1 MNISKQL
8 AESLDR
14 NQLDAIRLIGSSC
27 DLKQVKAFLVG
38 GTVRDV
44 VLGGDVRDIDIAME
58 CHPRDVTNGISS
70 NTELKVISES
80 TFGTQKVEI
89 GDVKI
94 DLAMTRTEEYSD
106 PSVLPNVSLSVILED
121 LKRRD
126 FTANSIAMSIS
137 HACWGQVL
145 DPMNGLLDIQKKQIR
160 VLHDKSFEDDPTRIF
175 RAVRYAKRLGFTI
188 NPSTDKLMTDS
199 VRYMRN
205 LSGSR
210 IVNELACV
218 YLEPCV
224 VSILKE
230 LVEYNVLENIKKN
243 WVLTDRMLSTVRE
256 LTQCTL
262 FDVNSFLVVLAA
274 GFNEI
279 DREDLCFR
287 LNLDNVAKKAILD
300 FSILETF
307 HSLISRSELYNK
319 LKPCS
324 ISSINAGKFFLNKSR
339 SDKISLFLDE
349 LINFKLEIDG
359 NDLLSLGVEQGPEV
373 GEFLKLLRDAALDHA
388 IIGKIAQLELAEK
401 LLAD

>member
-1 MNISKQL
+1 M
-8 AESLDR
+8 
-14 NQLDAIRLIGSSC
+14 
-27 DLKQVKAFLVG
+27 
-38 GTVRDV
+38 
-44 VLGGDVRDIDIAME
+44 
-58 CHPRDVTNGISS
+58 
-70 NTELKVISES
+70 
-80 TFGTQKVEI
+80 
-89 GDVKI
+89 
-94 DLAMTRTEEYSD
+94 
-106 PSVLPNVSLSVILED
+106 
-121 LKRRD
+121 
-126 FTANSIAMSIS
+126 
-137 HACWGQVL
+137 
-145 DPMNGLLDIQKKQIR
+145 
-160 VLHDKSFEDDPTRIF
+160 
-175 RAVRYAKRLGFTI
+175 
-188 NPSTDKLMTDS
+188 
-199 VRYMRN
+199 
-205 LSGSR
+205 
-210 IVNELACV
+210 
-218 YLEPCV
+218 EPCV

-230 LVEYNVLENIKKN
+230 LVEYSVLENIKKN

-256 LTQCTL
+256 LTKCTL

-324 ISSINAGKFFLNKSR
+324 ISSINAGKFFLNKRR

-373 GEFLKLLRDAALDHA
+373 GEFLKLLRDAALDHS

>member
-8 AESLDR
+8 EKNLDR
-14 NQLDAIRLIGSSC
+14 NQLDAIRLIGSIC

-44 VLGGDVRDIDIAME
+44 LLDGDVRDIDIAME
-58 CHPRDVTNGISS
+58 CHPRVVTNGLSS
-70 NTELKVISES
+70 KTELKVISES
-80 TFGTQKVEI
+80 NFGTQKVEI

-137 HACWGQVL
+137 YSCWGQLL
-145 DPMNGLLDIQKKQIR
+145 DPMNGLMDIQKKQIR

-199 VRYMRN
+199 VKYVHN

-210 IVNELACV
+210 IVNELASIC
-218 YLEPCV
+218 LEPCV

-230 LVEYNVLENIKKN
+230 LVEYRMLENIKKN
-243 WVLTDRMLSTVRE
+243 WVLTDRMLHSVRE
-256 LTQCTL
+256 LTKCNF
-262 FDVNSFLVVLAA
+262 FDLNSFLVVLAA

-279 DREDLCFR
+279 DREDLCSR
-287 LNLDNVAKKAILD
+287 LNLDKVAKKSILD

-307 HSLISRSELYNK
+307 NTLFSPSELYNT
-319 LKPCS
+319 LKACS
-324 ISSINAGKFFLNKSR
+324 ISSINAGKIFFNKSR
-339 SDKISLFLDE
+339 SDKISLFSDE
-349 LINFKLEIDG
+349 LINFELEIDG
-359 NDLLSLGVEQGPEV
+359 NDLLSLGVEHGPEV
-373 GEFLKLLRDAALDHA
+373 GEILKLLRDSALDHA
-388 IIGKIAQLELAEK
+388 IVGKIAQLELAEK
-401 LLAD
+401 LLSD